1 MITDH
6 SLLCVNDMAYIRKG
20 EFYAAT
26 EGNVALLNSYNQV
39 GAVGYLSPIIRMV
52 HPGRLVKFDI
62 ESEMPVRDPKTGFC
76 IGAVHPFSP
85 GALSVKDSKGV
96 RSHHTL
102 RRVR

>member
-1 MITDH
+1 M
-6 SLLCVNDMAYIRKG
+6 REG

-26 EGNVALLNSYNQV
+26 EGNVALLNSFNQV

-62 ESEMPVRDPKTGFC
+62 ESEMPVRNPKTGFC
-76 IGAVHPFSP
+76 IGTGHPFWS
-85 GALSVKDSKGV
+85 ALSVKDSKGV